1 MGILESEF
9 KGPGVT
15 FSFAF
20 LLKPSNPTGA
30 KRKGVINTE
39 IPEISTVLEMLN

>member
-9 KGPGVT
+9 EGPGVT

-30 KRKGVINTE
+30 KRRGVINRD
-39 IPEISTVLEMLN
+39 PRD